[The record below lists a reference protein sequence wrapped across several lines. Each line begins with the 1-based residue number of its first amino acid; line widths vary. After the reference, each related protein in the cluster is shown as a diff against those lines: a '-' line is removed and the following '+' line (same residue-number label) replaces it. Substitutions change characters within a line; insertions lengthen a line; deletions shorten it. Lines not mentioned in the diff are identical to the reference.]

1 MTKFIVWLTAVLV
14 FLIAIG
20 SFILSYNALY
30 QVALSNG
37 INVQLAYIW
46 PLLVD
51 APLVVFSLCAIVV
64 YLHNE
69 STWQLWL
76 LVAGYVI
83 ATMLF
88 NIIHAYPQ
96 LLTPLTTRIIV
107 TCVPPLSLLLSFE
120 VLMTQLKNSITR
132 NTKVQD
138 LTQEVQQLTQVIDNP
153 VTARRQQVLALK
165 DKVTQVDIS
174 KQLGV
179 SLSTIRNDIKALNG
193 SGKNV

>member
-1 MTKFIVWLTAVLV
+1 MTKLIAWLTAGLV

-37 INVQLAYIW
+37 INIQLAYIW

-51 APLVVFSLCAIVV
+51 APLVVFSLCAIVA
-64 YLHNE
+64 YLHTE

-96 LLTPLTTRIIV
+96 LLTPLATRIIV

-120 VLMTQLKNSITR
+120 VLMTQLKNSI
-132 NTKVQD
+132 
-138 LTQEVQQLTQVIDNP
+138 
-153 VTARRQQVLALK
+153 
-165 DKVTQVDIS
+165 
-174 KQLGV
+174 
-179 SLSTIRNDIKALNG
+179 
-193 SGKNV
+193 